1 MSAFAFIPRKV
12 AKRVT
17 DDNSKGI
24 SKVSANSHTQNFAAT
39 TESAPL
45 ITMSSEAKGKAKEGK
60 EISVPDAA
68 LGKRNT
74 DEDYVVLVSMALSDH
89 ALWANPD
96 LRRKIDR
103 GGSEEGESVMVNEYC
118 TSSGFCCTNRNK
130 KLKNAAKL
138 FLSVIFCAVHLSSKR
153 PVSVI
158 RN

>member
-1 MSAFAFIPRKV
+1 
-12 AKRVT
+12 
-17 DDNSKGI
+17 
-24 SKVSANSHTQNFAAT
+24 
-39 TESAPL
+39 
-45 ITMSSEAKGKAKEGK
+45 MSSEAKGKAKEGK

-103 GGSEEGESVMVNEYC
+103 GGSEEGESVIVNEYC